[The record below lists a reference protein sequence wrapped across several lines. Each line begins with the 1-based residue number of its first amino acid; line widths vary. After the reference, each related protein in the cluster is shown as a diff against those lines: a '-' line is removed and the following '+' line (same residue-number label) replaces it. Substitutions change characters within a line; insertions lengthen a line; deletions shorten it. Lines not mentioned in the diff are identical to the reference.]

1 MRLTRTWTFAAATTM
16 AVAGTAGATLAT
28 AGPASAGSSQ
38 VVVVNCAD
46 HGQVRPSQ
54 FDNFGCMPSNESL
67 AGLRW
72 TSWASTAYGHGSL
85 RVNNCIPNCAQGKF
99 INYPVL
105 TVLWRAA
112 PRPHHA
118 GQEYFSRLTWI
129 LTGKRPAAHV
139 PVTQTFTLPSN

>member
-1 MRLTRTWTFAAATTM
+1 MRLTRTATFAAVATI
-16 AVAGTAGATLAT
+16 AAAGTAGATLAT
-28 AGPASAGSSQ
+28 AGPASAGASQ

-46 HGQVRPSQ
+46 HGQVRPRT

-67 AGLRW
+67 AGLHW
-72 TSWASTAYGHGSL
+72 TSWASTAYGQGSL
-85 RVNNCIPNCAQGKF
+85 KVNNCTPSCAQGKF
-99 INYPVL
+99 ISYPVL
-105 TVLWRAA
+105 TVLWRAT

-139 PVTQTFTLPSN
+139 PVTQTFTLPSS

>member
-1 MRLTRTWTFAAATTM
+1 MRLTRTATFAAAATM
-16 AVAGTAGATLAT
+16 AVAGTATATLAT
-28 AGPASAGSSQ
+28 AGPASARSSQ

-46 HGQVRPSQ
+46 HTQVRPGQ

-67 AGLRW
+67 TGLRW

-85 RVNNCIPNCAQGKF
+85 KVNNCNPNCAEGKF

-105 TVLWRAA
+105 TVLWRAT

-129 LTGKRPAAHV
+129 FTGKRPAAHD
-139 PVTQTFTLPSN
+139 PVTQTFTLPSS